1 MQPGRLMLPRIFE
14 VARVGGLV
22 AAAFFV
28 GGASAEVAVR
38 THAAI
43 ERARADR
50 EVGAAGQ
57 LVCLEVKD
65 AYGEVVARPRVIAPA
80 GRAAELVL
88 HNPGSEDT
96 IRLAFRIEAVR
107 EASGEISLE
116 YALWVPGHDVT
127 AKGRLSLTPGV
138 EQAIDLGGGTLV
150 ATWLAVP
157 VPSAAF
163 DAFLESEGARRGP
176 VTAS

>member
-1 MQPGRLMLPRIFE
+1 MLPRIFE

-22 AAAFFV
+22 ATAFFV
-28 GGASAEVAVR
+28 GGASTEVAVR

-43 ERARADR
+43 EHARADR

-57 LVCLEVKD
+57 LVCLEVKNAD
-65 AYGEVVARPRVIAPA
+65 GEVVARPKVIAPS
-80 GRAAELVL
+80 GKAAEVVL
-88 HNPGSEDT
+88 HDPGQADT
-96 IRLAFRIEAVR
+96 IRLAFRVEAVR
-107 EASGEISLE
+107 EASGEIALD
-116 YALWVPGHDVT
+116 YALWVPGRDVK
-127 AKGRLSLTPGV
+127 AQGRVSLTPGV
-138 EQAIDLGGGTLV
+138 EHAIELDGGTLV

-163 DAFLESEGARRGP
+163 DAFLESEGARRTI

>member
-1 MQPGRLMLPRIFE
+1 MLPRIFE

-43 ERARADR
+43 ERARAER
-50 EVGAAGQ
+50 EVGKAGQ
-57 LVCLEVKD
+57 LVCLELKD
-65 AYGEVVARPRVIAPA
+65 AYGEVVARPKVIAPA
-80 GRAAELVL
+80 GKAAELVL
-88 HNPGSEDT
+88 HDPGQEDA
-96 IRLAFRIEAVR
+96 IRLAFRVEAVR
-107 EASGEISLE
+107 DEASGEIALE
-116 YALWVPGHDVT
+116 YALWVPGHDVK
-127 AKGRLSLTPGV
+127 AKGRVSLAPGV
-138 EQAIDLGGGTLV
+138 EQAVELDGGTLV

-163 DAFLESEGARRGP
+163 DAFLESEGARRAGV

>member
-1 MQPGRLMLPRIFE
+1 MQPGELMLPRIIE

-22 AAAFFV
+22 AAAFV
-28 GGASAEVAVR
+28 LGGASAEVAVR

-50 EVGAAGQ
+50 QVGAAGQ

-65 AYGEVVARPRVIAPA
+65 AYGEVVARPRVIAPT
-80 GRAAELVL
+80 GKAAELVL
-88 HNPGSEDT
+88 HDPGQQDA

-107 EASGEISLE
+107 EASGEIALE
-116 YALWVPGHDVT
+116 YALWVPGHDVR

-138 EQAIDLGGGTLV
+138 EQAVELGGGTLV

-163 DAFLESEGARRGP
+163 DSYLESEGARRGP

>member
-1 MQPGRLMLPRIFE
+1 MQPGELMLPRIFE

-22 AAAFFV
+22 AAAFV
-28 GGASAEVAVR
+28 LGGASAEVAVR
-38 THAAI
+38 THHAI

-50 EVGAAGQ
+50 EVGSAGQ

-80 GRAAELVL
+80 GKAAELVL
-88 HNPGSEDT
+88 HDPGQQDA

-107 EASGEISLE
+107 EASGEIALE
-116 YALWVPGHDVT
+116 YALWVPGHDVR
-127 AKGRLSLTPGV
+127 AKGRVSLTPGV
-138 EQAIDLGGGTLV
+138 EQAVELGGGTLV
-150 ATWLAVP
+150 ATWMAVP

-163 DAFLESEGARRGP
+163 DAYLESEGARIGP
-176 VTAS
+176 ATAS